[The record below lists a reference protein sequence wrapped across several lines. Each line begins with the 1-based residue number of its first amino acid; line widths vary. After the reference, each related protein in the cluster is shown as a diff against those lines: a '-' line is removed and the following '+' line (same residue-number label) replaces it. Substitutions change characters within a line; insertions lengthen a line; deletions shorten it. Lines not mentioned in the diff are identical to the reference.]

1 MSMNDWKNVTV
12 QIPTDLLAKLDAEAE
27 RLDLNR
33 SQYFR
38 RLIRAKLAETDAKI
52 TPTATQA
59 QEAA

>member
-1 MSMNDWKNVTV
+1 MNDLKNVTV
-12 QIPTDLLAKLDAEAE
+12 QIPPDLLAKLDSEAE

-38 RLIRAKLAETDAKI
+38 RLIRAKLAETDAKS

-59 QEAA
+59 QKEAA